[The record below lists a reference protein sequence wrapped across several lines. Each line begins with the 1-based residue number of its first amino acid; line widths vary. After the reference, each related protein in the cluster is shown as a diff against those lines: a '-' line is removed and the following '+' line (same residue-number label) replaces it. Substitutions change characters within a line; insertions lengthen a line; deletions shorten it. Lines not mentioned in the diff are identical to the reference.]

1 MRLFPQTQV
10 LKNSFNH
17 AELVNQADDPHFSL
31 AFGTN
36 KRICFI
42 NFANE
47 VGANQGSIVG
57 VVIQPPAQNC
67 CDASLQ
73 LRENKIYHPDE
84 ALRLPLPD
92 CPQVLRCG
100 CVYRP
105 VMTYQDASTTEGS
118 PSSAA
123 PGNQQRPPR
132 NPRQV

>member
-17 AELVNQADDPHFSL
+17 VGLVNQANDPHLSL

-36 KRICFI
+36 KRICFT

-47 VGANQGSIVG
+47 IGPNQGSIVG

-67 CDASLQ
+67 CDAALQ
-73 LRENKIYHPDE
+73 LPENKIYHPDE
-84 ALRLPLPD
+84 VPRLPLPD
-92 CPQVLRCG
+92 CSQVLRCG
-100 CVYRP
+100 YVYRT

-118 PSSAA
+118 PSRT
-123 PGNQQRPPR
+123 GTR
-132 NPRQV
+132 